1 MRAFVLFVVLSS
13 TSLAQ
18 GTEEDWLDQWLA
30 TNRISAES
38 LDDLRVRPESQKAL
52 TKDEVASVIDRLW
65 SARKQVLQESRAAE
79 MKGRVIE
86 LDDKKM
92 PFWYKT
98 FGDKPRGGRSLFISM
113 HGGGGAPARVNDGQ
127 YENQKRLYEPA
138 EGVYLVPRAPTDTWN
153 LWHQGHID
161 AFFDRLITNM
171 VVFEDVNPNRVY
183 FMGYSAGGDGVYQL
197 APRMADRLAA
207 AAMMAGHPNETTP
220 DGLRNIGFT
229 LHMGGRDS
237 AYNRNNIARDWKKK
251 LAALRKADP
260 DGYAHEVVIHEEFGH
275 WMKRKDAVALP
286 WMAKFTRNPFPT
298 KVVWKQDDVTHSRF
312 YWLAVDSENRKARAR
327 VVGSAEG
334 NIVTVEECGLESVD
348 LLLSDELV
356 NLDLPV
362 CVFHKDKVVFK
373 RKLKRTAATIASSL
387 LERDDPGA
395 VASARVTVPIK
406 APSTS
411 EQY

>member
-1 MRAFVLFVVLSS
+1 MRAFVFSFVLCS
-13 TSLAQ
+13 TSFAQ
-18 GTEEDWLDQWLA
+18 TTEVDWLDQWLA
-30 TNRISAES
+30 SNPISPES
-38 LDDLRVRPESQKAL
+38 LDDLRAQPGSQKAL
-52 TKDEVASVIDRLW
+52 TKAEAENVASRLW
-65 SARKQVLQESRAAE
+65 SARKQVLQKSRAAE
-79 MKGRVIE
+79 MKNRVIE
-86 LDDKKM
+86 LGDKKM

-98 FGDKPRGGRSLFISM
+98 FGDKPEGGRSLFISM

-138 EGVYLVPRAPTDTWN
+138 EGVYLVPRAPTNTWN

-251 LAALRKADP
+251 LASLRGADP
-260 DGYAHEVVIHEEFGH
+260 DGYVHKVVIHEEFAH
-275 WMKRKDAVALP
+275 WMNRKDAVAVP
-286 WMAKFTRNPFPT
+286 WMAKFTRNPFPR

-312 YWLAVDSENRKARAR
+312 YWLAVDSKNRKARAR
-327 VVGSAEG
+327 VVGSARG
-334 NIVTVEECGLESVD
+334 NIVTIEECGLNSID
-348 LLLSDELV
+348 LLLSDRLV
-356 NLDLPV
+356 NLDIPV
-362 CVFHKDKVVFK
+362 CVFHKNEVVFK
-373 RKLKRTAATIASSL
+373 GKLKRTVSTIAESL
-387 LERDDPGA
+387 LDRDDPGA
-395 VASARVTVPIK
+395 DVSARVTVPIK
-406 APSTS
+406 APPAA
-411 EQY
+411 EQ